1 MLWYF
6 VVNYNLLLSEEYSDL
21 EMKLIQISKETK
33 PINLTVFSF
42 LQASAMRAVNMG
54 HEGALG
60 LDHANVLQQH
70 SVNGLA
76 STNHSGIVIA
86 LYK

>member
-1 MLWYF
+1 
-6 VVNYNLLLSEEYSDL
+6 
-21 EMKLIQISKETK
+21 
-33 PINLTVFSF
+33 
-42 LQASAMRAVNMG
+42 MRAVNMG

-86 LYK
+86 LYE